1 MNAGK
6 KPVREWDTILVRVPD
21 GLKDQIAQRAR
32 VNGRSAGA
40 EAAAMLEEALQNP
53 DEVGFIKLSAEV
65 IRMRY
70 EVSKAEVSLQAA
82 RERLQM
88 LEEQLRASVPLIDE
102 NVDLTDYAARVYL
115 TSRSRLNR
123 DKIIRENRDIDELD
137 RNNPGLSDDELM
149 ELFNRHRKGGDGSKS
164 QLK

>member
-1 MNAGK
+1 
-6 KPVREWDTILVRVPD
+6 
-21 GLKDQIAQRAR
+21 
-32 VNGRSAGA
+32 
-40 EAAAMLEEALQNP
+40 
-53 DEVGFIKLSAEV
+53 
-65 IRMRY
+65 MRY